1 MLRTAVPRRGR
12 PPGAGV
18 RDPPRWGCG
27 DPLTGGREVA
37 RISSHRPSARGPR
50 TPLVRLASPRAA
62 GRGPESRRVPAQ
74 RARDPHRGAA
84 EPPMATAQTP
94 IELRESCPPSPPS
107 SPRFLP
113 YCGAPKRPPVV
124 RGWRP
129 RAGTRAAGLERL
141 PTAVREAVEGGGG
154 WGGWG
159 GKGVYFSV
167 LNLLL
172 LLLRVA
178 GGEWV
183 AGSPRTPPS
192 ARGAEGPGLERGL
205 QPSSCW
211 GETLGSLGM
220 LQRPD
225 LLCVPRWGPAL
236 VGWNLQAGSELR
248 TGLCS
253 PTVPFP
259 LLPFAPLQH
268 LLGLALRSSRGNPSS
283 PTQGSVTVCS
293 LWAPRPALINQLPA
307 NEALG
312 TQQAQAI
319 CCLPPVWGS
328 PVGVLEGLGC
338 LFPPVRAGPWFT
350 VLRSTNKGLGGM
362 ADLGWKWGGGQLPA
376 R

>member
-1 MLRTAVPRRGR
+1 MEAPSGYESCGARASADS
-12 PPGAGV
+12 GAG
-18 RDPPRWGCG
+18 
-27 DPLTGGREVA
+27 GG
-37 RISSHRPSARGPR
+37 G
-50 TPLVRLASPRAA
+50 
-62 GRGPESRRVPAQ
+62 GG
-74 RARDPHRGAA
+74 
-84 EPPMATAQTP
+84 
-94 IELRESCPPSPPS
+94 
-107 SPRFLP
+107 
-113 YCGAPKRPPVV
+113 
-124 RGWRP
+124 
-129 RAGTRAAGLERL
+129 
-141 PTAVREAVEGGGG
+141 GGGG

-328 PVGVLEGLGC
+328 PIGVLEGLGC
-338 LFPPVRAGPWFT
+338 LFPPVRAGPWFA
-350 VLRSTNKGLGGM
+350 VLRGTNKGLGGM
-362 ADLGWKWGGGQLPA
+362 ADLGGNGEGVSCQPGDSIGDSSEPLYHWRLWGGLLVVSRGQGVLQGCVGVLVYVLEIPNRSFSWLQTLLGKHA
-376 R
+376 LEVRVWG